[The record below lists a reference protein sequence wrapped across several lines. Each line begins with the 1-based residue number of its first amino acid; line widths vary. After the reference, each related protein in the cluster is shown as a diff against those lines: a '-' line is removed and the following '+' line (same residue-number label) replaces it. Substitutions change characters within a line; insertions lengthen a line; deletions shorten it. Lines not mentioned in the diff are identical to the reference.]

1 MRTTLYLFA
10 LANTITSFAAA
21 DVYVSTTGSDS
32 NDGLSEG
39 KAVASLA
46 KAQQA
51 VRTQISSMKAN
62 ITVHVGPGTY
72 ELSTP
77 LTFNAQDSG
86 KGGFAV
92 NWVGPGA
99 LVSGGRKLTNWSAG
113 SNGVWSASVPS
124 GTKSR
129 NLYVNGQA
137 SNFARRKVANR
148 KDFEYTS
155 TSIKWSN
162 GAYDWITST
171 AGIENAEVR
180 FINSFTDRYAPISG
194 KGNKELIMKTP
205 WWFLNNWGYDHV
217 AKPNADFGVWVQ
229 NALPLLTEG
238 GQFYL
243 DSQAGKVYYKP
254 LSGQNM
260 ATVDARLGVL
270 ETLISVGGSYDAP
283 AHDITFQGL
292 SFVSTFIFI
301 LILETYYPTGSLHMA
316 QAFHN
321 RLRRP
326 TNRRLHVRE
335 DNVHVLKLR
344 IRTSVLVPDAIGRA
358 DQRSQ

>member
-1 MRTTLYLFA
+1 MRAAFYLFA
-10 LANTITSFAAA
+10 LANTLASLAAA
-21 DVYVSTTGSDS
+21 DVYVSTTGSDG

-51 VRTQISSMKAN
+51 ARTQISSMKAN
-62 ITVHVGPGTY
+62 ITVHVAPGTY
-72 ELSTP
+72 ELSAP
-77 LTFNAQDSG
+77 LVFTAQDSG

-113 SNGVWSASVPS
+113 ANGVWSASVAP

-137 SNFARRKVANR
+137 SNYARKKVANR
-148 KDFEYTS
+148 KDFTYTS

-162 GAYDWITST
+162 SAYDWITST

-180 FINSFTDRYAPISG
+180 FINSFTDRYAPIQG
-194 KGNKELIMKTP
+194 KGNKELIMKQS

-229 NALPLLTEG
+229 NALALLTEG

-254 LSGQNM
+254 LNGENM

-270 ETLISVGGSYDAP
+270 ETLVSVGGSYDAP

-292 SFVSTFIFI
+292 SFVSTSFTIQGF
-301 LILETYYPTGSLHMA
+301 LILTIA
-316 QAFHN
+316 
-321 RLRRP
+321 
-326 TNRRLHVRE
+326 
-335 DNVHVLKLR
+335 
-344 IRTSVLVPDAIGRA
+344 
-358 DQRSQ
+358 

>member
-1 MRTTLYLFA
+1 VYQFTKHSSVQVDFAKMKAALYLLA
-10 LANTITSFAAA
+10 LANTLTPFVSA

-62 ITVHVGPGTY
+62 ITVHIAPGTY
-72 ELSTP
+72 ELSAP
-77 LTFNAQDSG
+77 LAFTAQDSG

-99 LVSGGRKLTNWSAG
+99 LVSGGRKLSNWSVGA
-113 SNGVWSASVPS
+113 NGVYSASVAP

-137 SNFARRKVANR
+137 SNYARRKVANR
-148 KDFEYTS
+148 KDFTYTS
-155 TSIKWSN
+155 TSIKWNS
-162 GAYDWITST
+162 GTYDWITGT

-180 FINSFTDRYAPISG
+180 FINSFTDRYAPIKG
-194 KGNKELIMKTP
+194 KGNKELIMKQS

-217 AKPNADFGVWVQ
+217 ANPNADFGVWVQ
-229 NALPLLTEG
+229 NALALLTEG

-243 DSQAGKVYYKP
+243 DSQQGKVYYKP
-254 LSGQNM
+254 LNGENM
-260 ATVDARLGVL
+260 ATADTRLGVL

-292 SFVSTFIFI
+292 SFVS
-301 LILETYYPTGSLHMA
+301 ILE
-316 QAFHN
+316 
-321 RLRRP
+321 
-326 TNRRLHVRE
+326 
-335 DNVHVLKLR
+335 
-344 IRTSVLVPDAIGRA
+344 
-358 DQRSQ
+358 